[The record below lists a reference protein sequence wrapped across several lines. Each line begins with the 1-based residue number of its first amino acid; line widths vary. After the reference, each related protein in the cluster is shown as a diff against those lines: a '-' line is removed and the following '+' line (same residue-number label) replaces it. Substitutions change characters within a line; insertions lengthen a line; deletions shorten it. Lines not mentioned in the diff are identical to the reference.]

1 MSGNFNLWLCTGALS
16 LGFNSLATS
25 AMANCAEMYQDS
37 DAGIGIHVRLSDQ
50 NDVEAIFAIGEATF
64 LAPKRSLIGKART
77 AATLD
82 AKRAFSLWLN
92 EAVAG
97 GSVAS
102 SLMEQLETTDQAGQ
116 TTGTVEELTQIGETM
131 SSATASVLSGL
142 VKLDECVDTEENY
155 VLVELGW
162 KPSLSQTA
170 RAVRSN
176 LSGTVTSENN
186 DEPAQQKIKTTQT
199 TTPITPSNG
208 YRKKSKLKDDF

>member
-1 MSGNFNLWLCTGALS
+1 MIGNFKLRTCIAVLS
-16 LGFNSLATS
+16 LGFTSLASS
-25 AMANCAEMYQDS
+25 AMANCEQMYQES
-37 DAGIGIHVRLSDQ
+37 DAGIGIHVRLSDK
-50 NDVEAIFAIGEATF
+50 NEVEAIFTIGEGTF

-77 AATLD
+77 AATLN
-82 AKRAFSLWLN
+82 AKRAFSSWLN

-102 SLMEQLETTDQAGQ
+102 SLMEQLETTDQTGQ

-142 VKLDECVDTEENY
+142 VKLDECVNTDENY

-162 KPSLSQTA
+162 KPSLSQA
-170 RAVRSN
+170 ASEVRSD
-176 LSGTVTSENN
+176 LSGANES
-186 DEPAQQKIKTTQT
+186 DEKKTPKQIKTP
-199 TTPITPSNG
+199 TPIVPSEG

>member
-1 MSGNFNLWLCTGALS
+1 MIGNFNLWFCTGVLS
-16 LGFNSLATS
+16 LGLTSLASS
-25 AMANCAEMYQDS
+25 AMASCEQMYQDS
-37 DAGIGIHVRLSDQ
+37 DAGIGIHVRLSDK
-50 NDVEAIFAIGEATF
+50 NEVEAIFTIGEGTF

-82 AKRAFSLWLN
+82 AKQAFSSWLN

-102 SLMEQLETTDQAGQ
+102 SLMEQLEVTDQTGQ

-162 KPSLSQTA
+162 KPALSQAA
-170 RAVRSN
+170 REVRSD
-176 LSGTVTSENN
+176 LSGTTISANN
-186 DEPAQQKIKTTQT
+186 EKTAPKKIKTT
-199 TTPITPSNG
+199 TPIVQSDG

>member
-1 MSGNFNLWLCTGALS
+1 MIGNFNLWFCTGVLS
-16 LGFNSLATS
+16 LGFTSLASS
-25 AMANCAEMYQDS
+25 AMASCEQMYQDL

-50 NDVEAIFAIGEATF
+50 NDVEAIFTVGEGTF

-82 AKRAFSLWLN
+82 AKRAFSSWLN

-102 SLMEQLETTDQAGQ
+102 SLMEQLEATDQTGQ

-142 VKLDECVDTEENY
+142 IKLDECVDTDENY

-162 KPSLSQTA
+162 KPSLSQAA
-170 RAVRSN
+170 REVSSD
-176 LSGTVTSENN
+176 LSGTLTSDNN
-186 DEPAQQKIKTTQT
+186 EDTAPQKNKTV
-199 TTPITPSNG
+199 TPIIPSQG

>member
-1 MSGNFNLWLCTGALS
+1 MIGNFNLWFCTGVLS
-16 LGFNSLATS
+16 LGFTSLASS
-25 AMANCAEMYQDS
+25 AMASCEQMYQDS
-37 DAGIGIHVRLSDQ
+37 DAGIGIHVRLSDK
-50 NDVEAIFAIGEATF
+50 NEVEAIFTIGEGTF

-82 AKRAFSLWLN
+82 AKRAFSSWLN

-102 SLMEQLETTDQAGQ
+102 SLMEQLETTDQTGR

-142 VKLDECVDTEENY
+142 VKLDECVDTDENY

-162 KPSLSQTA
+162 KPSLSQAA
-170 RAVRSN
+170 REVRSD
-176 LSGTVTSENN
+176 LSGVATSKDDENK
-186 DEPAQQKIKTTQT
+186 EPKKVKTTTQ
-199 TTPITPSNG
+199 IVPSDG

>member
-1 MSGNFNLWLCTGALS
+1 MSGNFNLWLCTGVLS

-25 AMANCAEMYQDS
+25 AIANCEKMYQDS
-37 DAGIGIHVRLSDQ
+37 EAGIGIHIRLSDQ
-50 NDVEAIFAIGEATF
+50 NDVEAIFAIGEGTF

-82 AKRAFSLWLN
+82 AKRAFSSWLN

-97 GSVAS
+97 GTVAS
-102 SLMEQLETTDQAGQ
+102 SLMEQLEITDQTGQ

-131 SSATASVLSGL
+131 SSSTASVLSGL
-142 VKLDECVDTEENY
+142 VKLDECVDTNKNY

-162 KPSLSQTA
+162 KPSLSQVA
-170 RAVRSN
+170 REVKSE
-176 LSGTVTSENN
+176 LSGTVTSEKNAKAAPQQNN
-186 DEPAQQKIKTTQT
+186 TA
-199 TTPITPSNG
+199 TPIIPSNG